1 VKNMSQQKPHLNL
14 VVIGHVDHGKSTL
27 VGHLLFR
34 LGFVDE
40 KTIKMLEEEA
50 KKKGKESF
58 KYAWLLDKLK
68 EERERGVTID
78 LSFVKFETKK
88 YYFTIIDAPGHRD
101 FVKNMITGAS
111 QADAA
116 ILVVSARK
124 GEFEAGMSA
133 EGQTREHLILAKTM
147 GIDQIIVAVNKMDA
161 TEPPYSKQRY
171 EQIVAV
177 LKKFMK
183 GLGYKV
189 DEIPFIPVSAWTGE
203 NLIERSPNMPWYN
216 GPTLVEALDNYIK
229 PPKKPVDKPLRIP
242 IQNVYVIPGVGT
254 VPVGRVETGVLR
266 VGDKVV
272 FMPPGVTGE
281 VRSIEM
287 HHQPLQQAEPGDN
300 IGFNVRG
307 VSKKDVKRGDVV
319 GHLDNPPTVADEFTA
334 RIFVIWHP
342 SAITVGYTPVIHAHT
357 ASIAARI
364 VEIQAKLDPRT
375 GQVVEKNPQF
385 LKMGDAAIVKFKPIK
400 PMVIEKYS
408 EFPPLGRF
416 AMRDMGKTIGIGV
429 VIDVKP
435 AKVEI
440 RKK

>member
-1 VKNMSQQKPHLNL
+1 MSQQKPHINL

-40 KTIKMLEEEA
+40 KTLRTLEEEA

-58 KYAWLLDKLK
+58 KFAWLMDRLK

-101 FVKNMITGAS
+101 FIKNMITGAS

-147 GIDQIIVAVNKMDA
+147 GIDQVIVAVNKMDA
-161 TEPPYSKQRY
+161 SDVNYSRQRY
-171 EQIVAV
+171 EQIVAI

-189 DEIPFIPVSAWTGE
+189 DQIPFIPASAWTGE

-216 GPTLVEALDNYIK
+216 GPTLVEALDNYIH

-242 IQNVYVIPGVGT
+242 IQNVYTIPGVGT
-254 VPVGRVETGVLR
+254 VPVGRVETGVLK

-272 FMPPGVTGE
+272 FMPPGVVGE

-287 HHQPLQQAEPGDN
+287 HHQPIQQAEPGDN

-307 VSKKDVKRGDVV
+307 ISKRDIKRGDVA
-319 GHLDNPPTVADEFTA
+319 GHPDNPPTVAEEFTA
-334 RIFVIWHP
+334 RIFIIWHP
-342 SAITVGYTPVIHAHT
+342 SAVTVGYSPVIHAHT
-357 ASIAARI
+357 ASVAARI
-364 VEIQAKLDPRT
+364 TEIQAKLDPRT

-408 EFPPLGRF
+408 EFPQLGRF
-416 AMRDMGKTIGIGV
+416 AMRDMGKTVGIGV
-429 VIDVKP
+429 VMEVKP

-440 RKK
+440 KKK

>member
-1 VKNMSQQKPHLNL
+1 MSQQKTHLNL

-40 KTIKMLEEEA
+40 KTLRQLEEEA

-58 KYAWLLDKLK
+58 KFAWLMDRLK
-68 EERERGVTID
+68 EERERGLTID

-101 FVKNMITGAS
+101 FIKNMITGAS

-147 GIDQIIVAVNKMDA
+147 GIDQIIVAINKMDA
-161 TEPPYSKQRY
+161 PDVQYSKQRY
-171 EQIVAV
+171 EQIVAI

-189 DEIPFIPVSAWTGE
+189 DEIPYIPVSAWTGE

-216 GPTLVEALDNYIK
+216 GPTLVEALDNLK
-229 PPKKPVDKPLRIP
+229 PPAKPVDKPLRIP
-242 IQNVYVIPGVGT
+242 IQNVYTIPGVGT
-254 VPVGRVETGVLR
+254 VPVGRVETGVLK

-287 HHQPLQQAEPGDN
+287 HHQPIQQAEPGDN

-307 VSKKDVKRGDVV
+307 VSKRDIKRGDVA
-319 GHLDNPPTVADEFTA
+319 GHLDNPPTVAEEFTA

-342 SAITVGYTPVIHAHT
+342 SAITVGYTPVVHAHT
-357 ASIAARI
+357 ASIACRI

-408 EFPPLGRF
+408 EFPQLGRF
-416 AMRDMGKTIGIGV
+416 AMRDMGKTVGIGV

-440 RKK
+440 RK